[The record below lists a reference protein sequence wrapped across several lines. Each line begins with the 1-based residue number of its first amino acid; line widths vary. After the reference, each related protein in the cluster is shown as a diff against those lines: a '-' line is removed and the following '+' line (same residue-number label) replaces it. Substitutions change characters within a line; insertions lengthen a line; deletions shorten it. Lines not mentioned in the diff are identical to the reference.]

1 MASVSSPSS
10 RDTTVAILETDEQ
23 TARRIAGLFAESFAA
38 GELAVSLVDGGRGNW
53 SVTVYFGAAV
63 DKATVRDVA
72 AAAGGAK
79 VSGALRF
86 ARVAARDW
94 VGDTLAGLRPVTA
107 GRFVVHGAH
116 DSARIAVNRIGIEI
130 EAALAFGTGHHG
142 TTRGCLL
149 ALDRLCK
156 ETGKR
161 RRFVR
166 RHPEVRAISAP
177 RRMSARALR
186 GSSRSLSSGRPK
198 AGPVGAEHLRV
209 TARKLSILD
218 LGTGSGV
225 LAIAAARALH
235 APVLATDIDAAAVRA
250 ARDNARRN
258 RVGAMVAVVRAD
270 GVAAAAIR

>member
-1 MASVSSPSS
+1 MASIDSRSS
-10 RDTTVAILETDEQ
+10 RDTTAATLETDEQ
-23 TARRIAGLFAESFAA
+23 TARRIAGLFAESFTA
-38 GELAVSLVDGGRGNW
+38 GELAVSLVDAGRGNW

-63 DKATVRDVA
+63 DKAAVRDVA
-72 AAAGGAK
+72 AVAGGAE

-94 VGDTLAGLRPVTA
+94 VRDTLAGLTPVTA

-116 DSARIAVNRIGIEI
+116 DRARIAVNRIGIEI

-166 RHPEVRAISAP
+166 RHPKVRAISAP

-198 AGPVGAEHLRV
+198 AGPVG
-209 TARKLSILD
+209 
-218 LGTGSGV
+218 G
-225 LAIAAARALH
+225 
-235 APVLATDIDAAAVRA
+235 
-250 ARDNARRN
+250 
-258 RVGAMVAVVRAD
+258 
-270 GVAAAAIR
+270 